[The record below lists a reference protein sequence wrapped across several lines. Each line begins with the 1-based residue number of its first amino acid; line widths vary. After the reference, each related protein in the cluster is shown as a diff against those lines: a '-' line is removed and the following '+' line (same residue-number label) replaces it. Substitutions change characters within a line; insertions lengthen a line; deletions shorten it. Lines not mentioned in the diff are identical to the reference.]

1 MEALAGIFI
10 ILLTILPLLFV
21 FLFYAAILGLMVW
34 FVIVFLRSQKERN
47 QLLRDISY
55 KMGDKNQQESVSPDE
70 EKYDVTEKVVRASTD
85 TETTENVVAETTET
99 EVKPEDSTITKKEV
113 TVESV
118 AEESDDDKA

>member
-47 QLLRDISY
+47 QLLRDISH
-55 KMGDKNQQESVSPDE
+55 KMGDKNQQESVSLDE
-70 EKYDVTEKVVRASTD
+70 EKYDVSEKVVRASTD

-99 EVKPEDSTITKKEV
+99 EVKPEDSTIMKKEV

>member
-47 QLLRDISY
+47 QLLRDISH
-55 KMGDKNQQESVSPDE
+55 KMGDKNQQESVSLDE
-70 EKYDVTEKVVRASTD
+70 EKYDVSEKVVRASTD

-99 EVKPEDSTITKKEV
+99 EVKPEDSTITKKEI